1 MAVSE
6 FDLEIP
12 DGFIEVDDLDDL
24 SQLVKAPSSE
34 TTTIQSK
41 PLETGGVFQ
50 RIHSCLYK
58 SKYKWA
64 VTNFN
69 EWVKSRNVS
78 EFEEDHIHVHPDVL
92 YSASAAELN
101 IESFRY
107 NCD

>member
-50 RIHSCLYK
+50 RIRSCLYK
-58 SKYKWA
+58 SKYNMGCHK
-64 VTNFN
+64 F
-69 EWVKSRNVS
+69 
-78 EFEEDHIHVHPDVL
+78 
-92 YSASAAELN
+92 
-101 IESFRY
+101 
-107 NCD
+107 